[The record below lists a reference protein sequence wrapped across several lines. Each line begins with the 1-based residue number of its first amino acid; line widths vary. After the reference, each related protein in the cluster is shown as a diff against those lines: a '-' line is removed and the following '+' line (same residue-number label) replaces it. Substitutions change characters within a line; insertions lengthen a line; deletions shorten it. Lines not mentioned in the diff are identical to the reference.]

1 METNTKKNSKKLS
14 KTFLV
19 QTKKKLKESISES
32 TNYEF
37 IDTGFEENQVDSS
50 NLIQNCIISFGI
62 SEIFGR
68 KYKSFSRGDREF
80 VAFDNGSVLEIY
92 QGSLWKVNSN
102 WERSRKYHGRYPN
115 EDRVIEP
122 TNDFVPREWSKML
135 PKELHNPWKISGE
148 TFVAINAVNKL
159 IGIPEF
165 REEYGIDNL
174 ICDYLQR
181 LVGSIGEF
189 RRAVLEYRNSKE
201 EEKVIEK
208 VHPIISELRKK
219 IK

>member
-14 KTFLV
+14 KT
-19 QTKKKLKESISES
+19 KKKLKESISES
-32 TNYEF
+32 TNSEF
-37 IDTGFEENQVDSS
+37 IDTGVEENQVDSS

-68 KYKSFSRGDREF
+68 KYKSFSIGDREF

-92 QGSLWKVNSN
+92 QGSLWKVRSN

-122 TNDFVPREWSKML
+122 GKDYVPREWTKML

-148 TFVAINAVNKL
+148 TFTAINAVNKL

-201 EEKVIEK
+201 KEMIVEK
-208 VHPIISELRKK
+208 VHPIISELRKTTK
-219 IK
+219 